1 MRRNAIRTS
10 LMLVTILQLPLL
22 ILVAQE
28 TSSLLIE
35 GPQGQARVIQVQ
47 GRNYGE
53 VEELARITGGS
64 VRFVGN
70 QIMLTLPGSGDTS
83 AHAEQS
89 VPQPVAGLS
98 KPFLLGGI
106 ETMKEILEWHAALKN
121 AIERGYPLSDT
132 WFGNYRRQIRSSLA
146 QTQAAASTDLD
157 QKAFPLL
164 TNEFN
169 TMSALTDKYL
179 RITVS
184 RDYLAPDSLNRD
196 PLDQKLLTCWQSL
209 ASMASSNQF
218 VDDGSC
224 QWATN
229 ESER

>member
-1 MRRNAIRTS
+1 MRRNAIQTPV
-10 LMLVTILQLPLL
+10 MLVAILLLPLL
-22 ILVAQE
+22 VLVAQE

-35 GPQGQARVIQVQ
+35 GPHGQTRVIQVQ
-47 GRNYGE
+47 GKNYVE
-53 VEELARITGGS
+53 VDEFARITGGS
-64 VRFVGN
+64 LRFVGN
-70 QIMLTLPGSGDTS
+70 QIKLSLPGNDTPVQ
-83 AHAEQS
+83 AA
-89 VPQPVAGLS
+89 PQPATGLS
-98 KPFLLGGI
+98 KPFLTGGI
-106 ETMKEILEWHAALKN
+106 EAMREILEWHAALKN

-146 QTQAAASTDLD
+146 QTEAAASTDLD

-169 TMSALTDKYL
+169 TMDALTDKYL
-179 RITVS
+179 KITVS
-184 RDYLAPDSLNRD
+184 RDYLAPNSLNSD

-224 QWATN
+224 Q
-229 ESER
+229 

>member
-1 MRRNAIRTS
+1 MRRNAIQT
-10 LMLVTILQLPLL
+10 LVVLVAILLVPLL
-22 ILVAQE
+22 VLVAQE

-35 GPQGQARVIQVQ
+35 GPQGHTRVIQVQ
-47 GRNYGE
+47 GRNYVE
-53 VEELARITGGS
+53 VDELARITGGS
-64 VRFVGN
+64 LRFVGN
-70 QIMLTLPGSGDTS
+70 QIMLSLPGRD
-83 AHAEQS
+83 APPQA
-89 VPQPVAGLS
+89 VPQPANGLS
-98 KPFLLGGI
+98 KPFLAGGI
-106 ETMKEILEWHAALKN
+106 ETMREILEWHAALKN

-146 QTQAAASTDLD
+146 QTEAATSTDLD

-169 TMSALTDKYL
+169 TMDALTDKYL
-179 RITVS
+179 KITVS
-184 RDYLAPDSLNRD
+184 RDYLAPNSLNSD

-224 QWATN
+224 Q
-229 ESER
+229 